1 MIKLDA
7 LFICVLLAAML
18 ALFARDGAARAANA
32 PQTAAR
38 VSDYEGLKDFAPG
51 AFKGYPLI
59 VQLKDGTFLAYVDGT
74 SEGEPA
80 VMCYASK
87 DGGKPARLQAG
98 NTWSGPDPVI
108 KGFFGLGEVLVDRDD
123 EVHLFFL
130 NAPKTHPFKV
140 TGGEESRPL
149 VGQLLNTRIDIWYSR
164 SSNGRKNWQT
174 PRMIWM
180 GYTGALNS
188 VVQLKSGRILLP
200 FSLMTNRTWGR
211 RGGGFKEFTFVGQF
225 DSTLIYS
232 DDDGDTWHAANNLSV
247 QSPDIVSAYGA
258 VEPVCLGLDDRV
270 WMLIRTQMGRFYES
284 FSKDGAVWSRPKPSK
299 ITSSDSPAGLVRLS
313 DGRIVLLW
321 NNCQRYPYAYG
332 GRQVLHA
339 AISSDGGRTW
349 RGYREVARDR
359 LRNQPPPPT
368 GDHGTAYPFPIAT
381 KDDKV
386 LFRTGQGQG
395 RVEIKML
402 DPAYLYQTF
411 QKTDWSK
418 KLDDWSVFGAK
429 GVGLARPAKRDPA
442 PRGQTLRPRR
452 IPLRRT
458 GGLVP
463 DAASGPVLSALEG
476 QALSVQKMDADFPA
490 AAVWNFPMGRIGTMK
505 LKLMVRSGCKGL
517 NIGLTDHFSPP
528 FDAEESFYNLFN
540 LRVEPGGKLSSGGR
554 IACDRWQMVQLDW
567 DTEKGACA
575 VAVDGKRA
583 GSLRIQRLA
592 EGACY
597 LRLTAISD
605 DPEPAGFLLASAEV
619 DISRSF

>member
-1 MIKLDA
+1 MTKFDTLVVCA
-7 LFICVLLAAML
+7 LLGAML
-18 ALFARDGAARAANA
+18 APFAQCGAARAANS
-32 PQTAAR
+32 PRTAAR
-38 VSDYEGLKDFAPG
+38 VSDEEGLKDFAPG

-59 VQLKDGTFLAYVDGT
+59 VQLKDATFLAYVDGAW
-74 SEGEPA
+74 EGKPA

-87 DGGKPARLQAG
+87 DGGK
-98 NTWSGPDPVI
+98 TWSGPDPVLE
-108 KGFFGLGEVLVDRDD
+108 GFFGLGEVLVDRGD

-130 NAPKTHPFKV
+130 NNPRSRAFEV
-140 TGGEESRPL
+140 AGGEESRPL
-149 VGQLLNTRIDIWYSR
+149 VGQLTNARIDIWHTR

-188 VVQLKSGRILLP
+188 VIQLKSGRILLP
-200 FSLMTNRTWGR
+200 FSFMTDRAWGK

-225 DSTLIYS
+225 DSTVIYS
-232 DDDGDTWHAANNLSV
+232 DDNGDTWHAANNLSV

-258 VEPVCLGLDDRV
+258 VEPVCLELDDRV
-270 WMLIRTQMGRFYES
+270 WMLMRTQMGRFYES

-359 LRNQPPPPT
+359 LRNQPPPPA
-368 GDHGTAYPFPIAT
+368 GDHGAAYPFPIAT

-411 QKTDWSK
+411 QRTDWSK
-418 KLDDWSVFGAK
+418 KLDDWSVFGTK
-429 GVGLARPAKRDPA
+429 GVGLASDE
-442 PRGQTLRPRR
+442 
-452 IPLRRT
+452 
-458 GGLVP
+458 
-463 DAASGPVLSALEG
+463 ASGPVLSAVEG
-476 QALSVQKMDADFPA
+476 QALSVQRVDDEFPA
-490 AAVWNFPMGRIGTMK
+490 AAVWNFPMGRSGTLK
-505 LKLMVRSGCKGL
+505 LKLMVKSGCRGL

-528 FDAEESFYNLFN
+528 FDAEESFYNLFD

-554 IACDRWQMVQLDW
+554 IACDKWQMVRLEW
-567 DTEKGACA
+567 DTEKGVCA
-575 VAVDGKRA
+575 ATVDGKRA
-583 GSLRIQRLA
+583 GSLKIQRAA

-597 LRLTAISD
+597 LRLTAVSD
-605 DPEPAGFLLASAEV
+605 DPEPAGFLLGSAEV
-619 DISRSF
+619 DISRSFR